1 MAVSSSATKVFKQ
14 APLPFIGQKRNF
26 IKSFCEV
33 LNDNIHGLGEEWTIV
48 DAFGGSGLLS
58 HHAKQLKPHARVIY
72 NDFDNYAQR
81 LKHIDDTNRLR
92 RQLAEVLK
100 GIPLENKIDKKTH
113 ATHALIIETIKNFD
127 GFIDI
132 DCVGAW
138 LLFSGNQAENLNQ
151 IYTEPVLYNRL
162 RKSDYPDAKD
172 YLTGVEVVSKSFD
185 ELLSEYV
192 NNEKTL
198 FILDPP
204 YLFSQQKGYHKSKAF
219 GLVSFLKLI
228 KLIRPPF
235 IIFSNEY
242 SQLLEYFDNE
252 IRHNNKR
259 FLNYKYISITAP
271 LNKYGTYRDNMIYK
285 F

>member
-26 IKSFCEV
+26 IKPFGEV
-33 LNDNIHGLGEEWTIV
+33 LNDNIQGLGEEWTII

-58 HHAKQLKPHARVIY
+58 HHAKRLKPHARVIY
-72 NDFDNYAQR
+72 NDFDNYSQR

-100 GIPLENKIDKKTH
+100 GIPQETKIDKKTH
-113 ATHALIIETIKNFD
+113 SLVIQTIKNFN
-127 GFIDI
+127 GFLDI
-132 DCVGAW
+132 HCLAAW
-138 LLFSGNQAENLNQ
+138 LLFSGNRFNNLNE
-151 IYTEPVLYNRL
+151 IYTTQVFYKGI
-162 RKSDYPDAKD
+162 RKSDYPDAKG
-172 YLTGVEVVSKSFD
+172 YLTGVEIVFKSFD
-185 ELLSEYV
+185 ALLPEYI

-204 YLFSQQKGYHKSKAF
+204 YLFSQQKGYQKSKAF

-242 SQLLEYFDNE
+242 SQLLEYFDDE

-271 LNKYGTYRDNMIYK
+271 LNKHGTYRDNMIYK

>member
-26 IKSFCEV
+26 IKPFGEV
-33 LNDNIHGLGEEWTIV
+33 LNDNIQGLGEEWTII

-58 HHAKQLKPHARVIY
+58 HHAKRLKPHARVIY

-81 LKHIDDTNRLR
+81 LKHIDDINRLR
-92 RQLAEVLK
+92 QQLAEVLK
-100 GIPLENKIDKKTH
+100 GIPRKNKIDQK
-113 ATHALIIETIKNFD
+113 THALIIETIKNFD

-132 DCVGAW
+132 DCVWAW
-138 LLFSGNQAENLNQ
+138 LLFSGNQAESLNQ
-151 IYTEPVLYNRL
+151 IYTQPVLYNRL

-185 ELLSEYV
+185 ELLPEYI

-198 FILDPP
+198 LILDPP
-204 YLFSQQKGYHKSKAF
+204 YLFSEQKGYRKAKDF
-219 GLVSFLKLI
+219 GLASFLQLME
-228 KLIRPPF
+228 LIRPPF
-235 IIFSNEY
+235 IMFSNYRSEI
-242 SQLLEYFDNE
+242 LDYFDYQIKRNDE
-252 IRHNNKR
+252 R
-259 FLNYKYISITAP
+259 FLNYKYTSISAP
-271 LNKYGTYRDNMIYK
+271 LNNVGFYRDNMIYK

>member
-14 APLPFIGQKRNF
+14 APLPFIGQKRYF

-33 LNDNIHGLGEEWTIV
+33 LNENIHGLGEEWTIV

-58 HHAKQLKPHARVIY
+58 HHAKRLKPHARVIY

-81 LKHIDDTNRLR
+81 LKHIDDINRLR
-92 RQLAEVLK
+92 QQLAEVLK
-100 GIPLENKIDKKTH
+100 GIPKKNRIDKK
-113 ATHALIIETIKNFD
+113 THALIIETIKNFD

-132 DCVGAW
+132 YCIGAW
-138 LLFSGNQAENLNQ
+138 LLFSGNQVENLNQ
-151 IYTEPVLYNRL
+151 IYTELVLYNRL

-185 ELLSEYV
+185 ELLPEYV

-198 FILDPP
+198 LILDPP
-204 YLFSQQKGYHKSKAF
+204 YLFSEQISYRKTKDF
-219 GLVSFLKLI
+219 GLVSFIKLME
-228 KLIRPPF
+228 LIRPPF
-235 IIFSNEY
+235 IMFSNYRSEI
-242 SQLLEYFDNE
+242 LDYFDYQIKRNDE
-252 IRHNNKR
+252 R
-259 FLNYKYISITAP
+259 FLNYKYTSISAP
-271 LNKYGTYRDNMIYK
+271 LNNVGFYRDNMIYK

>member
-1 MAVSSSATKVFKQ
+1 MVSSSAAKIFKQ

-26 IKSFCEV
+26 IKAFCEV
-33 LNDNIHGLGEEWTIV
+33 LNDNIQGLGEDWTIV
-48 DAFGGSGLLS
+48 DVFGGSGLLS
-58 HHAKQLKPHARVIY
+58 HHAKRLKPHAKVIY

-100 GIPLENKIDKKTH
+100 GIPIKNKIDPKTH
-113 ATHALIIETIKNFD
+113 FLVIETIKNFD

-132 DCVGAW
+132 DCLVAW
-138 LLFSGNQAENLNQ
+138 LLFSGNQAESLNQ
-151 IYTEPVLYNRL
+151 IYTQPVLYNRL

-185 ELLSEYV
+185 ELLPEYV

-198 FILDPP
+198 LILDPP
-204 YLFSQQKGYHKSKAF
+204 YLFSEQRIYRKAKDF
-219 GLVSFLKLI
+219 GLVSFIKLME
-228 KLIRPPF
+228 LIRPPF
-235 IIFSNEY
+235 IMFSNNRSEI
-242 SQLLEYFDNE
+242 LDYFDYQVKRNDE
-252 IRHNNKR
+252 R
-259 FLNYKYISITAP
+259 FLNYKYTSISAP
-271 LNKYGTYRDNMIYK
+271 LNYSSTYRDSMIYK

>member
-1 MAVSSSATKVFKQ
+1 MAVGSSEVKIFKQ

-26 IKSFCEV
+26 IRSFCEV
-33 LNDNIHGLGEEWTIV
+33 LNDNIQGLGEEWTIV

-58 HHAKQLKPHARVIY
+58 HHAKRLKPHARMIY

-81 LKHIDDTNRLR
+81 LKHIDDINRLR

-100 GIPLENKIDKKTH
+100 GIPVKNKIDKK
-113 ATHALIIETIKNFD
+113 THALIIETIKNFD

-132 DCVGAW
+132 YCIGAW

-151 IYTEPVLYNRL
+151 IYTELVLYNRL

-185 ELLSEYV
+185 ELLPEYI

-198 FILDPP
+198 LVLDPP
-204 YLFSQQKGYHKSKAF
+204 YLFSEQISYRKTKDF
-219 GLVSFLKLI
+219 GLVSFLKLME
-228 KLIRPPF
+228 LIRPPF
-235 IIFSNEY
+235 IMFSNNRSEI
-242 SQLLEYFDNE
+242 LDYFDYQVKRNDE
-252 IRHNNKR
+252 R
-259 FLNYKYISITAP
+259 FLNYKYTSISAP
-271 LNKYGTYRDNMIYK
+271 LNYSSTYRDNMIYK

>member
-1 MAVSSSATKVFKQ
+1 MAVSSSATNVFKQ
-14 APLPFIGQKRNF
+14 APLPFTGQKRNF

-33 LNDNIHGLGEEWTIV
+33 LNDNIQGLGEEWTIV

-58 HHAKQLKPHARVIY
+58 HHAKRLKPHARMIY

-100 GIPLENKIDKKTH
+100 GIPVKNKIDKK
-113 ATHALIIETIKNFD
+113 THALIIETIKNFD

-132 DCVGAW
+132 YCIGAW
-138 LLFSGNQAENLNQ
+138 LLFSGNQVENLNQ
-151 IYTEPVLYNRL
+151 IYTELVLYNRL

-185 ELLSEYV
+185 ELLPEYI

-198 FILDPP
+198 LVLDPP
-204 YLFSQQKGYHKSKAF
+204 YLFSEQISYRKTKDF
-219 GLVSFLKLI
+219 GLVSFLKLME
-228 KLIRPPF
+228 LIRPPF
-235 IIFSNEY
+235 IMFSNNRSEI
-242 SQLLEYFDNE
+242 LDYFDYQVKRNDE
-252 IRHNNKR
+252 R
-259 FLNYKYISITAP
+259 FLNYKYTSISAP
-271 LNKYGTYRDNMIYK
+271 LNFSSTYRDNMLYK

>member
-1 MAVSSSATKVFKQ
+1 MVSSSAAKIFKQ

-26 IKSFCEV
+26 IKAFCEV
-33 LNDNIHGLGEEWTIV
+33 LNDNIQGLGEDWTII
-48 DAFGGSGLLS
+48 DAFVGSGLLS
-58 HHAKQLKPHARVIY
+58 HQAKRLKPHARVIY

-92 RQLAEVLK
+92 RQLADVLK
-100 GIPLENKIDKKTH
+100 GIPIKHKIDPKTH
-113 ATHALIIETIKNFD
+113 FLVIETIKNFD

-138 LLFSGNQAENLNQ
+138 LLFSGNQAESLNQ
-151 IYTEPVLYNRL
+151 IYAEQVLYNRL

-185 ELLSEYV
+185 ELLPEYV

-198 FILDPP
+198 LILDPP
-204 YLFSQQKGYHKSKAF
+204 YLFSLQRGYRKSQVF
-219 GLVSFLKLI
+219 RFVSFIKLME
-228 KLIRPPF
+228 LIRPPF
-235 IIFSNEY
+235 IMFSNKY
-242 SQLLEYFDNE
+242 SEILDYFDYQIKRNDE
-252 IRHNNKR
+252 R
-259 FLNYKYISITAP
+259 FLNYKYISFTAT
-271 LNKYGTYRDNMIYK
+271 LNTHGNYRDNMIYK

>member
-1 MAVSSSATKVFKQ
+1 MVSSSAAKIFKQ

-26 IKSFCEV
+26 IKAFCEV
-33 LNDNIHGLGEEWTIV
+33 LNDNIQGLGEDWTII

-58 HHAKQLKPHARVIY
+58 HQAKRLKPHARVIY

-92 RQLAEVLK
+92 RQLADVLK
-100 GIPLENKIDKKTH
+100 GIPIKHKIDPKTH
-113 ATHALIIETIKNFD
+113 FLVIETIKNFD

-138 LLFSGNQAENLNQ
+138 LLFSGNQAESLNQ
-151 IYTEPVLYNRL
+151 IYAEQVLYNRL

-185 ELLSEYV
+185 ELLPEYV

-198 FILDPP
+198 LILDPP
-204 YLFSQQKGYHKSKAF
+204 YLFSLQRGYRKSQVF
-219 GLVSFLKLI
+219 RFVSFIKLME
-228 KLIRPPF
+228 LIRPPF
-235 IIFSNEY
+235 IMFSNKY
-242 SQLLEYFDNE
+242 SEILDYFDYQIKRNDE
-252 IRHNNKR
+252 R
-259 FLNYKYISITAP
+259 FLNYKYISFTAT
-271 LNKYGTYRDNMIYK
+271 LNTHGNYRDNMIYK

>member
-1 MAVSSSATKVFKQ
+1 MAVGSSEVKIFKQ

-26 IKSFCEV
+26 IRSFCEV

-58 HHAKQLKPHARVIY
+58 HHAKRLKPHARVIY

-92 RQLAEVLK
+92 QQLAEVLK
-100 GIPLENKIDKKTH
+100 GIPKKNRIDKK
-113 ATHALIIETIKNFD
+113 THALIIETIKNFD

-132 DCVGAW
+132 DCLQTW
-138 LLFSGNQAENLNQ
+138 LLFSGNQAESLNQ
-151 IYTEPVLYNRL
+151 IYTQPVLYNRL

-185 ELLSEYV
+185 ELLPEYI

-198 FILDPP
+198 LVLDPP
-204 YLFSQQKGYHKSKAF
+204 YLFSEQRGYRKAKDF
-219 GLVSFLKLI
+219 GLVSFLKLME
-228 KLIRPPF
+228 LIRPPF
-235 IIFSNEY
+235 IMFSNNRSEI
-242 SQLLEYFDNE
+242 LDYFDYQAKRNDE
-252 IRHNNKR
+252 R
-259 FLNYKYISITAP
+259 FLNYKYTSISAP
-271 LNKYGTYRDNMIYK
+271 LNYSSTYRDNMIYK